1 MNNRERWSRIMAW
14 AGAVLM
20 VIGMIDPL
28 EGSGLILA
36 GAIIAAAGAWIGGS
50 AHRRLLLLAAGFI
63 LVGVVLL
70 FGISAM
76 GGLGGDTGRSLWW
89 ALVLLPYPAGWVLGI
104 VGSVKRLRELK
115 KEAPGTDTCTL

>member
-1 MNNRERWSRIMAW
+1 MAW
-14 AGAVLM
+14 TGLVLM
-20 VIGMIDPL
+20 VVGIIDPL

-36 GAIIAAAGAWIGGS
+36 GVIIAAAGAMIGGS
-50 AHRRLLLLAAGFI
+50 AHRRLLNRAAVMVV
-63 LVGVVLL
+63 VGVGLM

-89 ALVLLPYPAGWVLGI
+89 ALALLPYPAGWVLGI

-115 KEAPGTDTCTL
+115 RTSQEPQN